1 MENSSDVFA
10 DTGHLILAMN
20 GVPQSR
26 AYWPMARAAHID
38 LHLMRMRRVNLLFMG
53 TDDVIEDALTR
64 LRPNLR
70 QPIQTWTPPDP
81 LELPSPKQSGTL
93 ILRDVGALPQAEQ
106 RRLLDWLERCAGRYQ
121 VVSTT
126 TSPLL
131 ALVEAG
137 VFHDAL
143 FYRLN
148 VVCVDVT
155 M

>member
-1 MENSSDVFA
+1 VGGADSALHVSD
-10 DTGHLILAMN
+10 
-20 GVPQSR
+20 P
-26 AYWPMARAAHID
+26 AA
-38 LHLMRMRRVNLLFMG
+38 
-53 TDDVIEDALTR
+53 
-64 LRPNLR
+64 
-70 QPIQTWTPPDP
+70 
-81 LELPSPKQSGTL
+81 
-93 ILRDVGALPQAEQ
+93 GAHPGAEQ

-131 ALVEAG
+131 ALVEAR